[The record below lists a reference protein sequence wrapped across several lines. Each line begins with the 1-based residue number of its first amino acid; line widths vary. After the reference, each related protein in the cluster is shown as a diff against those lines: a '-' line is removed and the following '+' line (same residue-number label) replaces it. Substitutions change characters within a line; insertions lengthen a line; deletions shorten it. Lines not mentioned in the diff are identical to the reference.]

1 MKPGKA
7 LHQTIPLFNLM
18 LLMLLWPA
26 DVRSQDHRA
35 DSLYS
40 ASAPEEQPAYIHL
53 EYGMNLGFY
62 LAHSATANYYNGS
75 GEYSLEKALNNS
87 YTYNAIWQDIGYD
100 FSLNS
105 LPHNMSYSPAI
116 MLGFF
121 GTLNLNASWGI
132 LAEFNYVRLKAEDQ
146 IGLLIQRASYV
157 TGDNIELY
165 RIWGTEERID
175 LRLGVQH
182 TFLSAT
188 SSIHPFVETGI
199 SMTDTKVIENR
210 ARIQSQTISLKNP
223 RSNYLYLQDYGIG
236 MGGFAAAGLK
246 IAVTDFFSLKIG
258 YSANALRINLGNNE
272 RFLWQH
278 TAFVRLNLNQL
289 L

>member
-1 MKPGKA
+1 M
-7 LHQTIPLFNLM
+7 FSLM
-18 LLMLLWPA
+18 LLIMLWPA
-26 DVRSQDHRA
+26 D
-35 DSLYS
+35 
-40 ASAPEEQPAYIHL
+40 ASCQQQPAHAHSPAVISDEPPAYTPL

-62 LAHSATANYYNGS
+62 LANPATANYYNGS
-75 GEYSLEKALNNS
+75 GEYSLETALGNS

-100 FSLNS
+100 FSLHS
-105 LPHNMSYSPAI
+105 LPRQMNYSPAI

-132 LAEFNYVRLKAEDQ
+132 IAEFNYARLKAEDQ

-175 LRLGVQH
+175 LRLGLQH

-199 SMTDTKVIENR
+199 SITDTKVIENR
-210 ARIQSQTISLKNP
+210 ARIHSQTISLMN
-223 RSNYLYLQDYGIG
+223 RRNNYLYLQDYGIG

-246 IAVTDFFSLKIG
+246 IAVTDLFSLKLG
-258 YSANALRINLGNNE
+258 YSASALRINLGNNE